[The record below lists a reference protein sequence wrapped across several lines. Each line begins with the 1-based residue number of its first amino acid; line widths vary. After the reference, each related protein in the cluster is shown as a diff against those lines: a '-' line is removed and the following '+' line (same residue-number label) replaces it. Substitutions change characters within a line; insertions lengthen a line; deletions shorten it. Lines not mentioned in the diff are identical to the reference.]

1 MHLKSIGCIILA
13 VSFLISQPGLAQ
25 DDFALWKKSFYK
37 EALSAGVSK
46 TTLDKFVPRMSL
58 LPQVIKADKKQPE
71 FVSTFWDYMDARLT
85 DSRIEEGRMLL
96 KRYPT
101 WLARIS
107 ENYQVPKEYI
117 LAFWG
122 LETNYG
128 KITGKT
134 DVLNALTTLAF
145 DKRRRKFFT
154 RELIAFL
161 KILEQEK
168 WDSVTGSWAGAFGH
182 FQFMPTTFEAYA
194 IDADQNGTRNI
205 MTSMPD
211 AFASAAN
218 YLHKMGWD
226 PNETWGQEVVLPP
239 ALKWTHVQENQN
251 KALLEWQK
259 LGIKPAQNQWAVAQN
274 TQASLVLPMGKS
286 GPAFLV
292 FPNFKRVMRWN
303 KSELY
308 ALTVCFLADI
318 LADNWAGITHPRT
331 TQKLSTDEVYQIQ
344 EHLNAL
350 GLYPDEPDGLVGP
363 KTRRA
368 ILEFQRKKGVEEDGY
383 PSKELLDLLNTYRK
397 ELNQ

>member
-1 MHLKSIGCIILA
+1 MCLKSFCY
-13 VSFLISQPGLAQ
+13 LIFVVALCFGRQTMAQ
-25 DDFALWKKSFYK
+25 DDFARWKEEFRV
-37 EALSAGVSK
+37 EALQAGVSQ
-46 TTLDKFVPRMSL
+46 TTLDKFLPRMSL
-58 LPQVIKADKKQPE
+58 LPSVIQLDKKQPE

-85 DSRIEEGRMLL
+85 EERIQEGQMLL

-107 ENYQVPKEYI
+107 DKYQVPKEYI

-128 KITGKT
+128 KTMGKT
-134 DVLNALTTLAF
+134 NVMNALATLAYNP
-145 DKRRRKFFT
+145 RRRKFFT

-168 WDSVTGSWAGAFGH
+168 WEVVYGSWAGAFGH

-194 IDADQNGTRNI
+194 VDADENGTKNI

-218 YLHKMGWD
+218 YLHKMGWN
-226 PNETWGQEVVLPP
+226 PNETWGQEVRLPDNLNWNKVYEDKTKTL
-239 ALKWTHVQENQN
+239 ADWQN
-251 KALLEWQK
+251 LGVMPSQGEWKASKET
-259 LGIKPAQNQWAVAQN
+259 A
-274 TQASLVLPMGKS
+274 ASLVMPMGKH
-286 GPAFLV
+286 GPSFLT

-308 ALTVCFLADI
+308 ALTVCFLADV
-318 LADNWAGITHPRT
+318 LAEQWQGIAYPRKH
-331 TQKLSTDEVYQIQ
+331 QKLSTQEVIEIQ
-344 EHLNAL
+344 SHLNQL
-350 GLYPDEPDGLVGP
+350 GYYSEEPDGLVGP

-368 ILEFQRKKGVEEDGY
+368 ILAFQKAQGIAEDGY
-383 PSKELLDLLNTYRK
+383 PSSELLSLLNTNNKK
-397 ELNQ
+397 EEK